1 MPAPLLAMIPTV
13 AAYIART
20 GITKAVKKYGKKL
33 VNRAMTA
40 EKKVSGVAGSKKE
53 LKELPSKIKPTDKR
67 VKGVKG
73 KSKSATTRK
82 RNQNVASNKA
92 ATDSAKAANVRSGRM
107 RIGTAVGST
116 AGIEGASKLGRM
128 LDDKISGKPTS
139 SKSTRP
145 FNMPASTGQMKR
157 FPKAAPENLK
167 PKKTTSPF
175 NMTAPENL
183 KPKKTKIATDVPT
196 PPKKK
201 VYNTLRSARAAGA
214 DTYTDAKGNKKAAVL
229 DTDLKEGQSL
239 TDYLN
244 SKKRAKKAQPAK
256 LKMMSGGMT
265 KKYRDGGP
273 VRGAGMAKK
282 GVRACKMR

>member
-128 LDDKISGKPTS
+128 LDDKISDKPTS

-145 FNMPASTGQMKR
+145 FNMT
-157 FPKAAPENLK
+157 APENLK

-256 LKMMSGGMT
+256 KKMMSGGMT

>member
-107 RIGTAVGST
+107 RIGASVGST

-128 LDDKISGKPTS
+128 LDDKISDKPTS

-145 FNMPASTGQMKR
+145 FNMT
-157 FPKAAPENLK
+157 APENLK

-256 LKMMSGGMT
+256 KKMMSGGMT

>member
-107 RIGTAVGST
+107 RIGASVGST

-128 LDDKISGKPTS
+128 LDDKISDKPTS

-145 FNMPASTGQMKR
+145 FNMT
-157 FPKAAPENLK
+157 APENLK

>member
-107 RIGTAVGST
+107 RIGASVGST

-145 FNMPASTGQMKR
+145 FNM
-157 FPKAAPENLK
+157 
-167 PKKTTSPF
+167 
-175 NMTAPENL
+175 TAPENL
-183 KPKKTKIATDVPT
+183 KPKKNKIATDVPT

-265 KKYRDGGP
+265 KKYRDGGT

>member
-128 LDDKISGKPTS
+128 LDDKISDKPTS

-145 FNMPASTGQMKR
+145 FNMT
-157 FPKAAPENLK
+157 APENLK

-244 SKKRAKKAQPAK
+244 SKKRAKKAQLMSKPAK

>member
-128 LDDKISGKPTS
+128 LDDKISDKPTS

-145 FNMPASTGQMKR
+145 FNMT
-157 FPKAAPENLK
+157 APENLK

-244 SKKRAKKAQPAK
+244 SKKRAKKAQSAK